1 MKDSLFPYSLII
13 LFLSVSLALQ
23 AQTDTGKTIYLDS
36 VNIKAY
42 YGKNF
47 LETGAAVNYISS
59 QQLAAFNNTSVL
71 QALNATP
78 GVRMEERSPGSYRLN
93 IRGSAVR
100 SPFGVRNVKIYYDDI
115 PFTGPGGA
123 SMFNMIGYYNA
134 GALEVIKGPGGS
146 VYGAGTGGVL
156 LIHPP
161 ENTQQKIT
169 ATLMGGS
176 YGLFGAHASA
186 AVKNNLLQYEH
197 LQSDGYRDHT
207 VMRRDNFSW
216 DASLRS
222 SEKNSLKL
230 HLLYSNLFYETP
242 GALTSTEFNANPRA
256 ARPATPAFPGAEQAR
271 ASIHQQNIMV
281 GLTHVYAITTH
292 LKNTSSLY
300 GFYSYTK
307 NPTVQN
313 YERKRE
319 PHFGGRSIFTYDF
332 KKDHS
337 LFELNAGGE
346 FQQGIFRYKTFKNLA
361 GKPDSLRIEDELN
374 IHQYFV
380 FTQLNWNYKNWV
392 LTAGASINK
401 MQLDFKRRSTVP
413 GINES
418 KKFSAQVTPRFSLLY
433 KFNEAISAYINIA
446 KGFSPPAADEIFAD
460 NNSYN
465 LALAAE
471 KGWNY
476 EPGIRGSLFHKR
488 LGFDLSY
495 FITGLENSIVTRRD
509 SGGGN
514 YYVNAGKTSQHGL
527 EAALSY
533 ELFANPASFL
543 SGTGIRATY
552 SHYRFRYK
560 DFIQGTNDY
569 SGNTMPGVS
578 PDNINLL
585 TNLQMKPGYYVN
597 LVYSFTGKIQLND
610 ANTAAA
616 TAYHL
621 LSAKAGYKKQ
631 FKKILWSF
639 FAGADNI
646 TDERYSLGNDI
657 NGFGGR
663 YYNVAAGRS
672 FYAGIGL
679 GM

>member
-23 AQTDTGKTIYLDS
+23 AQTDTGKTMSLDS

-42 YGKNF
+42 YGKD
-47 LETGAAVNYISS
+47 LLQTGAAVNYISS
-59 QQLAAFNNTSVL
+59 KQLGRFNNTSVL

-78 GVRMEERSPGSYRLN
+78 GVKMEERSPGSYRLN
-93 IRGSAVR
+93 IRGSSVR

-115 PFTGPGGA
+115 PFTAPGGA
-123 SMFNMIGYYNA
+123 SMFNMIGYYNV
-134 GALEVIKGPGGS
+134 GSLEVIKGPGGS

-161 ENTQQKIT
+161 ESNQQKAT

-176 YGLFGAHASA
+176 YGLFGAHAS
-186 AVKNNLLQYEH
+186 VVLRNNILQYEH
-197 LQSDGYRDHT
+197 LQSNGYRNHT
-207 VMRRDNFSW
+207 AMRRDNFSW
-216 DASLRS
+216 DANLRS
-222 SEKNSLKL
+222 SEKNTLKL

-242 GALTSTEFNANPRA
+242 GALTLTEFNVNPRA

-271 ASIHQQNIMV
+271 ASIHQQNILA
-281 GLTHVYAITTH
+281 GLRNTFTISSR

-300 GFYSYTK
+300 GFYSYIK

-319 PHFGGRSIFTYDF
+319 PHFGGRTIFTYHF
-332 KKDHS
+332 KKDRS

-346 FQQGIFRYKTFKNLA
+346 FQQGIFRYKTFKNVA
-361 GKPDSLRIEDELN
+361 GKPDSLRIEDELD
-374 IHQYFV
+374 IDQYFV
-380 FTQLNWNYKNWV
+380 FAQLNWNYKNWI
-392 LTAGASINK
+392 LTAGASMNT
-401 MQLDFKRRSTVP
+401 MQLDFARLSAQPV
-413 GINES
+413 INEE
-418 KKFSAQVTPRFSLLY
+418 KNFTAQVTPRFSVLY
-433 KFNEAISAYINIA
+433 KTDKNISVYFNIA

-465 LALAAE
+465 LALAPE

-476 EPGIRGSLFHKR
+476 EPGIRGSLLNKR
-488 LGFDLSY
+488 LDFDISY

-514 YYVNAGKTSQHGL
+514 YYINAGKTSQHGL
-527 EAALSY
+527 EGSVAY
-533 ELFANPASFL
+533 EFFADPDVYL
-543 SGTGIRATY
+543 SGSSIRATY

-578 PDNINLL
+578 PHNINLL
-585 TNLQMKPGYYVN
+585 LDIQTKAGYYVN
-597 LVYSFTGKIQLND
+597 LSYSYTDKIELND
-610 ANTAAA
+610 ANSASAK
-616 TAYHL
+616 AYHL
-621 LSAKAGYKKQ
+621 LSAKTGCKKQ
-631 FKKILWSF
+631 VKKITWSF